1 MRTAHKRA
9 AEGET
14 GDPAPSSDEE
24 QQQHFSGKR
33 IAVAA
38 EVFDA
43 VSQLDDGLRDKSK
56 RSYVTQLKHY
66 RWCESQEPRCD
77 DQDIVNSAT
86 LYYIYVVK
94 LHGLIKRLRCK
105 PHPTPAEE
113 QELDQLETG
122 PGSAHL
128 KVSALKQLHA
138 ALQKEYKRQGSW
150 AAPCHLPPGPG
161 SCWQGSWAAPCHLPP
176 GPGSCWQGSWA
187 APCHLPPGPGSCW
200 QGGSLVTCHPPSG
213 SDSCWKWGKSFSHY
227 NRGHCGSLSQPWC
240 QKPEPWRLEQLQC
253 VCQHSR
259 SPQTACHAAVHG
271 CMGPATQGHQGPLQA
286 GCKAY

>member
-1 MRTAHKRA
+1 MRTTHKRA

-24 QQQHFSGKR
+24 QQQHLSGKR

-43 VSQLDDGLRDKSK
+43 VAQLDDGLRDKSI
-56 RSYVTQLKHY
+56 RSYSTQLKHY
-66 RWCESQEPRCD
+66 VRWCESQEPRCD

-113 QELDQLETG
+113 QELDKLETG

-128 KVSALKQLHA
+128 ALA
-138 ALQKEYKRQGSW
+138 AAGRG
-150 AAPCHLPPGPG
+150 AAW
-161 SCWQGSWAAPCHLPP
+161 S
-176 GPGSCWQGSWA
+176 
-187 APCHLPPGPGSCW
+187 
-200 QGGSLVTCHPPSG
+200 
-213 SDSCWKWGKSFSHY
+213 
-227 NRGHCGSLSQPWC
+227 
-240 QKPEPWRLEQLQC
+240 
-253 VCQHSR
+253 
-259 SPQTACHAAVHG
+259 
-271 CMGPATQGHQGPLQA
+271 PATPPQALTAAGSGARASPTTTEDIVTAFLSLGARNPSHGILNSCNVFASIAGAHKKHAMQQAMGQLPKATKDLYKQAAKHINDVQGRVR
-286 GCKAY
+286 KATRVASKK

>member
-14 GDPAPSSDEE
+14 GNPTPSSDEE

-43 VSQLDDGLRDKSK
+43 VAQLDDGLRDKSK

-66 RWCESQEPRCD
+66 VRWCESQDPRCD

-122 PGSAHL
+122 PRSAHL

-138 ALQKEYKRQGSW
+138 ALQKEYKKACNRAKITEMPDLLRITVYNSAYKTLMKLVSGGDKISDLSRLDTSDTLLT
-150 AAPCHLPPGPG
+150 AEDMHVMMSKSLPVKTT
-161 SCWQGSWAAPCHLPP
+161 S
-176 GPGSCWQGSWA
+176 
-187 APCHLPPGPGSCW
+187 
-200 QGGSLVTCHPPSG
+200 
-213 SDSCWKWGKSFSHY
+213 
-227 NRGHCGSLSQPWC
+227 
-240 QKPEPWRLEQLQC
+240 
-253 VCQHSR
+253 
-259 SPQTACHAAVHG
+259 AAVVR
-271 CMGPATQGHQGPLQA
+271 
-286 GCKAY
+286 

>member
-9 AEGET
+9 AKGET

-43 VSQLDDGLRDKSK
+43 VAQLDDGLRDKSI
-56 RSYVTQLKHY
+56 RSYSTQLKHY
-66 RWCESQEPRCD
+66 VVGCAGIAIHRWCESQEPKCD

-113 QELDQLETG
+113 QELDKLETG

-128 KVSALKQLHA
+128 KVSALKQLYA
-138 ALQKEYKRQGSW
+138 ALAQAQALACRVTG
-150 AAPCHLPPGPG
+150 
-161 SCWQGSWAAPCHLPP
+161 WQG
-176 GPGSCWQGSWA
+176 
-187 APCHLPPGPGSCW
+187 
-200 QGGSLVTCHPPSG
+200 
-213 SDSCWKWGKSFSHY
+213 
-227 NRGHCGSLSQPWC
+227 
-240 QKPEPWRLEQLQC
+240 LQ
-253 VCQHSR
+253 
-259 SPQTACHAAVHG
+259 
-271 CMGPATQGHQGPLQA
+271 
-286 GCKAY
+286 